1 LSVTRLIV
9 GDVIEDSLAGSLTG
23 SLENSSQQNRDWLS
37 SDKFLPLKP
46 PDVVCGGAFGFNL
59 RMLKNLPLFIG
70 LRYTRSKRRE
80 GFVSFISGFSLCAM
94 ALGVMALIVV
104 LSVMNGFDREIKNR
118 LLRVVPHITVA
129 RPQGFSADDI
139 ATLSPKIMADT
150 NIRAVVPMVQ
160 SFAMLS
166 QGAEQSGVMLQGI
179 DPEWPTLA
187 LLKEHMISGYLEQL
201 APGEFAVVL
210 GSQVARRLN
219 VFVGDPVQVTMPSVT
234 VTPAGIFPRI
244 KTMTVTGIFEVGAQ
258 VDSSVAFIHQQD
270 ARKLLRLGNKFQGL
284 QLQLTDA
291 YGADQWIV
299 QSGEIILPGLKWRS
313 WTSSMGTLFQAMRM
327 EKVVVS
333 LLLSVIIAVAAFNIV
348 ASLVLMVSDK
358 RKDIAVVRTL
368 GATSGLVMRIFMVQG
383 MAVGIMG
390 IVAGTILGCLLAYFI
405 GDIVGLIERVAG
417 IYLFDPSV
425 YLISALPSRILV
437 TDVVMV
443 VGSAFMISFL
453 ATLYPAWRAGQVLPA
468 EALRYDH

>member
-1 LSVTRLIV
+1 M
-9 GDVIEDSLAGSLTG
+9 
-23 SLENSSQQNRDWLS
+23 
-37 SDKFLPLKP
+37 F
-46 PDVVCGGAFGFNL
+46 
-59 RMLKNLPLFIG
+59 KNLPLFIG

-118 LLRVVPHITVA
+118 LLRVVPHITVVRA
-129 RPQGFSADDI
+129 QGFGADDI
-139 ATLSPKIMADT
+139 DILRPQIMADA
-150 NIRAVVPMVQ
+150 NIRSVVPMVQ

-166 QGAEQSGVMLQGI
+166 HEAEQSGVMLQGV
-179 DPEWPTLA
+179 DPQWATLD

-201 APGEFAVVL
+201 QPGEFGVVL

-219 VFVGDPVQVTMPSVT
+219 VFVGDRVQVTMPDIT

-244 KTMTVTGIFEVGAQ
+244 KALRVTGIFEVGAQ
-258 VDSSVAFIHQQD
+258 VDSSVAFVHQQD
-270 ARKLLRLGNKFQGL
+270 ARKLLRLGNSFQGM
-284 QLQLTDA
+284 QLQLKDA
-291 YGADQWIV
+291 YVADQWIAEV
-299 QSGEIILPGLKWRS
+299 GEIVLPGLAWRS
-313 WTSSMGTLFQAMRM
+313 WTHSMGTLFQAMRM

-348 ASLVLMVSDK
+348 ASLVLMVADK
-358 RKDIAVVRTL
+358 RRDIAVVRTM
-368 GATSGLVMRIFMVQG
+368 GATSSLVMRIFVVQG
-383 MAVGIMG
+383 MAVGTMG
-390 IVAGTILGCLLAYFI
+390 IVAGTLLGCLLAYFI
-405 GDIVGLIERVAG
+405 GDIVGLIEQVAG

-425 YLISALPSRILV
+425 YLISALPSRILLA
-437 TDVVMV
+437 DVAIV